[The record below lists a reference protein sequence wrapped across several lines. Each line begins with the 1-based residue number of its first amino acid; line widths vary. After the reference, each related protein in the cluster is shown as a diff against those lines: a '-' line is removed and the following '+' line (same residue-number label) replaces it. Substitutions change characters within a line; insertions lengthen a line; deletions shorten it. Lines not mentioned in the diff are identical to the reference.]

1 MLPNHALLL
10 RKVTITRE
18 NLFQDEEEKEA
29 PIEESKHPV
38 ETSPREE
45 EERFDTY
52 QTMRYMNL
60 DEFYEPYT
68 EERQLA

>member
-1 MLPNHALLL
+1 LLL
-10 RKVTITRE
+10 RKVTTTRE

-38 ETSPREE
+38 ETSPEE
-45 EERFDTY
+45 EEQERFDTY

>member
-10 RKVTITRE
+10 RKVKITRE

-38 ETSPREE
+38 ETSPEE
-45 EERFDTY
+45 EE
-52 QTMRYMNL
+52 
-60 DEFYEPYT
+60 
-68 EERQLA
+68 

>member
-1 MLPNHALLL
+1 M
-10 RKVTITRE
+10 
-18 NLFQDEEEKEA
+18 
-29 PIEESKHPV
+29 
-38 ETSPREE
+38 EE

-68 EERQLA
+68 EEKHQLA